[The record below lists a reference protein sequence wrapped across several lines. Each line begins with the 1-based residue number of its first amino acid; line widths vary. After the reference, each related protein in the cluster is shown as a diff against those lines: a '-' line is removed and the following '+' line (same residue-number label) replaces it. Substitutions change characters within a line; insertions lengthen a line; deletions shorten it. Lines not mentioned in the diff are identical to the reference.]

1 MEETVDLTQ
10 LEGSALSI
18 LSDGRKREVFRYLT
32 GPPVSEDDLKV
43 LMQAKSLAPVRLK
56 ENPELL
62 ARVVLFMRDWHD
74 RRRFPWVNDEWTP
87 TEQDQ
92 KAAILATTALLAM
105 RRVETLRRNEG
116 RKLQE
121 ERVELQ
127 LLGTQYKKVKRR
139 RIKVLSEAP
148 KPGEF
153 CRESFL
159 GNRKADFVVGIWDGR
174 TLAVE
179 CKVSNSSTNSV
190 KRLNN
195 DAVVKAETWRED
207 FGKSQVVSA
216 AVLTG
221 VFASHNLED
230 AQNRGL
236 ALFWAHNLKAM
247 TSWIARMMTLKCV
260 SQGIQRDFRRF
271 CWAGILGPHPA
282 QDGPENCKR

>member
-247 TSWIARMMTLKCV
+247 TSWIASTK
-260 SQGIQRDFRRF
+260 S
-271 CWAGILGPHPA
+271 
-282 QDGPENCKR
+282 N